1 MSAAQSNPPPACP
14 SWSRR
19 RALQALATGSLGAA
33 SGWAQAQANSG
44 PGTAADSGASTA
56 SDGAAR
62 LVFGIP
68 PGAAGTTLANGLIAE
83 MARHWTP
90 PIKLEHV
97 LGREARRSAEVVKG
111 AAPNGLTILHAQ
123 SALVSLFPLTY
134 QRLGYAPLEDFT
146 PLAGLAGY
154 TFVLAVGPMVPKDVK
169 TVDDYLRWVA
179 DNPAGRQYGVILR
192 GSQGHLAG
200 LALARAKDAGI
211 QPTIYGGTT
220 PIVRDLVAGALPAAF
235 IVSGNRSDLFADG
248 TLRALAV
255 TSAEGWA
262 PLPSVPSLA
271 ELGVE
276 GLDLSGWYGWFG
288 PAGMASEVSGRLVAA
303 LDTTMRSPAYAAMMD
318 KLQFKPLL
326 LNPDQVRERIVREL
340 ANNAKVVQQARLSLS
355 LA

>member
-1 MSAAQSNPPPACP
+1 MSDPRSSRPQASAVPQLP
-14 SWSRR
+14 RR
-19 RALQALATGSLGAA
+19 RLLQALAAGSLGAA
-33 SGWAQAQANSG
+33 GWAQAQATGGS
-44 PGTAADSGASTA
+44 AAAA
-56 SDGAAR
+56 DGAAR

-68 PGAAGTTLANGLIAE
+68 PGAVGSALANGLIAE

-134 QRLGYAPLEDFT
+134 QRLGYSPLEDFT

-154 TFVLAVGPMVPKDVK
+154 TFVLAVGPLVPKDVK
-169 TVDDYLRWVA
+169 TLDEYLRWVA

-200 LALARAKDAGI
+200 LALARAKNSGI
-211 QPTIYGGTT
+211 QPTIYAGTT
-220 PIVRDLVAGALPAAF
+220 PVVRDLVSGTLAAGFL
-235 IVSGNRSDLFADG
+235 VSGNRSDLFADG

-262 PLPSVPSLA
+262 PLPGVPSLA

-276 GLDLSGWYGWFG
+276 GLDQSGWYGWFG
-288 PAGMASEVSGRLVAA
+288 PAGMAPEVSDRLVQA
-303 LDTTMRSPAYAAMMD
+303 LDTAMRTPAYAALMEQ
-318 KLQFKPLL
+318 LQLLPLL
-326 LNPDQVRERIVREL
+326 LNPAQVRERITREL
-340 ANNAKVVQQARLSLS
+340 ASNAKAVQQARLSPS
-355 LA
+355 MA